1 MRRPRAQV
9 SLVNGIPTLSR
20 FTIWLRE
27 SFHLQDE
34 SHYRYSIEC
43 RPFTYCLGGDCSANQ
58 HAFSMYDPSMN
69 GFTDTS
75 WPVEWSSLTGNLV
88 DKARVG
94 LEQWH

>member
-34 SHYRYSIEC
+34 SHCRKSSEC
-43 RPFTYCLGGDCSANQ
+43 RPFTSCLGGVCSTNQ
-58 HAFSMYDPSMN
+58 YVFSTYDPSMN
-69 GFTDTS
+69 GFADTS
-75 WPVEWSSLTGNLV
+75 
-88 DKARVG
+88 
-94 LEQWH
+94 

>member
-34 SHYRYSIEC
+34 SHC
-43 RPFTYCLGGDCSANQ
+43 RK
-58 HAFSMYDPSMN
+58 
-69 GFTDTS
+69 
-75 WPVEWSSLTGNLV
+75 SSGVDRSLHVLAESVQPISTRSRLTT
-88 DKARVG
+88 RR
-94 LEQWH
+94 